1 MDAQCTCT
9 ETMGVVLEYV
19 DSSEKLEEVMD
30 DLKRL
35 SQIALIQNP
44 LVNAVD
50 RNAPNMQVMSVMEEF
65 KGRQAGAHI
74 KLENEVKRI
83 QQVDPA
89 MATQLKDNVPAIA
102 LLDMFQN

>member
-1 MDAQCTCT
+1 
-9 ETMGVVLEYV
+9 
-19 DSSEKLEEVMD
+19 
-30 DLKRL
+30 
-35 SQIALIQNP
+35 
-44 LVNAVD
+44 
-50 RNAPNMQVMSVMEEF
+50 MEEF

-83 QQVDPA
+83 QRLDPA